1 MCALIIQ
8 QGCDVAL
15 ETLHADMEQEVTKET
30 SFAGIWTK
38 LTSLYMT
45 KSLANILYPKKKLY
59 TLYMSPGMKLGN
71 HIDEFNKLILDI
83 TNIDIEIEDEDW
95 ALMILMSLTSS
106 YENFIGTLLYGRESL
121 TIENVLTTLNLREL
135 KKRTEGIKEENG
147 DGLYVREMLDHSG
160 KAHFGE
166 SSRFKSR
173 GEAGKLKCFI
183 CHSEGNMKRDYLIKK
198 LSGFVKK
205 GKQDQDSNSFDDEGN
220 AYIGEA
226 YVVVGNDEMI
236 ELGAQG
242 NRETEIF
249 QVSNDDVAMAQRW
262 LEDKQ
267 LEEKTNTDCLVK
279 EHEKVHLGIKVRA
292 NIMVTGVHG

>member
-15 ETLHADMEQEVTKET
+15 ETLHADMEAREKDALMKEAYSTLIICLGDRVLQEVTKET
-30 SFAGIWTK
+30 YFAGIWTK

-45 KSLANILYPKKKLY
+45 KSLAN
-59 TLYMSPGMKLGN
+59 TVS
-71 HIDEFNKLILDI
+71 E
-83 TNIDIEIEDEDW
+83 EEVIEDEDW

-106 YENFIGTLLYGRESL
+106 YENF
-121 TIENVLTTLNLREL
+121 
-135 KKRTEGIKEENG
+135 
-147 DGLYVREMLDHSG
+147 MG

-166 SSRFKSR
+166 SSRFKSS

-183 CHSEGNMKRDYLIKK
+183 CHLEGNMKRDYLIKK

-236 ELGAQG
+236 ELVINLCGPYHVTHGRDFLYNFKVFDGGLVQLVLRRSLISLGTLEKEGYIVKIQMA
-242 NRETEIF
+242 RVK
-249 QVSNDDVAMAQRW
+249 VSNDDVVMAQRW
-262 LEDKQ
+262 LKDKQ

-279 EHEKVHLGIKVRA
+279 EHEKSNVAEKKKVKEA
-292 NIMVTGVHG
+292 